1 MMSKFIPED
10 NEKIY
15 LEGRATYIKS
25 ALNVNAG
32 YAFLTSK
39 RLVFTG
45 SENPLANAFSG
56 SPYDSDILF
65 SIPIED
71 ITNVQEGKHGLTKKV
86 MVSIKSGDEYSIQF
100 DPHEKWFSFIK
111 NPTSLM
117 QNINSDEIF
126 DDRKNWYYEENG
138 KKIGPISSSKIKML
152 VKNNH
157 TIYRFTKVW
166 RDDMSEWK
174 KAEETELIQ

>member
-138 KKIGPISSSKIKML
+138 KKIGPISSSKIVTTHL
-152 VKNNH
+152 P
-157 TIYRFTKVW
+157 TKK
-166 RDDMSEWK
+166 REFYK
-174 KAEETELIQ
+174 RTA